1 MYLKASSIYDKSA
14 FFWVMIPFVGY
25 LIIFII
31 FGERKLAFNSLYGVL
46 NVVNASLT
54 LGSSLFQFPLWD
66 TGILNFKACLIAALF
81 QFPLWD
87 T

>member
-1 MYLKASSIYDKSA
+1 
-14 FFWVMIPFVGY
+14 MIPFVGY

-54 LGSSLFQFPLWD
+54 LGSSLFQSEIKATFNSLYE
-66 TGILNFKACLIAALF
+66 ILNTLIRKL
-81 QFPLWD
+81 
-87 T
+87 